1 MNPTNPEKKA
11 YRSMRSPRARAIRVA
26 ERVGLYAAVIL
37 VLVVVLIPYLWMVS
51 GSFKTSLEIQSAD
64 ISNPNLAPR
73 WIPRTF
79 TLDNYRNVNRTVR
92 IMDYFRNSMIISV
105 GTMLL
110 CLALS
115 ILAGYALARF
125 EFKGK
130 GPYVLSLLVTQMFP
144 GILFLIPYFIL
155 FVYINK
161 WTGIQLKNTYQGL
174 ILTYSS
180 FALPFS
186 ILMLRSF
193 FATIPREIDEQA
205 QIDGCTPV
213 GALFRVIIPIARPGI
228 AAVGIYA
235 FIMSWNEILFASLL
249 TGRATKT
256 VAVGILEYITN
267 QEARWAGM
275 MAACIIVTIPVLVL
289 FTLIQRHIVEGLV
302 SGSVKG

>member
-1 MNPTNPEKKA
+1 MVRRRMA
-11 YRSMRSPRARAIRVA
+11 HQRSRSRRVRAARVVERVA
-26 ERVGLYAAVIL
+26 LYAAVL
-37 VLVVVLIPYLWMVS
+37 AVLVVVLIPYAWMLS

-64 ISNPNLAPR
+64 ITDPRLAPR

-92 IMDYFRNSMIISV
+92 ILDYFMNSIIVSI

-115 ILAGYALARF
+115 ILAAYSLSRF
-125 EFKGK
+125 EFKAK

-155 FVYINK
+155 FVYVNK
-161 WTGIQLKNTYQGL
+161 WTGIQLKNTYAGL
-174 ILTYSS
+174 ILTYAS

-186 ILMLRSF
+186 VLMLRSF
-193 FATIPREIDEQA
+193 FAAIPREIDEQA

-213 GALFRVIIPIARPGI
+213 GALFRVVIPVARPGI

-249 TGRATKT
+249 TGRETKT

>member
-1 MNPTNPEKKA
+1 M
-11 YRSMRSPRARAIRVA
+11 
-26 ERVGLYAAVIL
+26 L
-37 VLVVVLIPYLWMVS
+37 S

-64 ISNPNLAPR
+64 ITDPDLAPR

-92 IMDYFRNSMIISV
+92 ILDYFMNSIIVSI

-115 ILAGYALARF
+115 ILAGYSLARF

-161 WTGIQLKNTYQGL
+161 WTGIQLKNTYAGL
-174 ILTYSS
+174 ILTYAS

-213 GALFRVIIPIARPGI
+213 GALFRVIIPVAKPGI

-249 TGRATKT
+249 TGRETKT

>member
-1 MNPTNPEKKA
+1 MVRRRMA
-11 YRSMRSPRARAIRVA
+11 HQRSRSRRVRAVRVVERVA
-26 ERVGLYAAVIL
+26 LYAAVL
-37 VLVVVLIPYLWMVS
+37 AVLVVVLIPYAWMLS

-64 ISNPNLAPR
+64 ITDPKLAPR

-92 IMDYFRNSMIISV
+92 ILDYFMNSIAVSI
-105 GTMLL
+105 GTMML

-115 ILAGYALARF
+115 ILAGYSLSRF

-161 WTGIQLKNTYQGL
+161 WTGIQLKNTYGGL
-174 ILTYSS
+174 ILTYAS

-213 GALFRVIIPIARPGI
+213 GALFRVIIPVARPGI

-249 TGRATKT
+249 TGRETKT